1 MRYIFFLLT
10 ILFICSCT
18 SKLSTPLATTVANS
32 SSTVS
37 MTAEDGLV
45 HTVFFWYAD
54 DADPARLAEFE
65 NDLKELGKV
74 PSISSYYYGPP
85 AATAERGP
93 VDHSYD
99 MAINVFFKDIAAHDA
114 YQIDPIHLAFVE
126 KCKDLWEKVVVYDNQ
141 ISR

>member
-1 MRYIFFLLT
+1 MRIVFILLT
-10 ILFICSCT
+10 FFCICACT
-18 SKLSTPLATTVANS
+18 SKQSYPLATTVANS
-32 SSTVS
+32 NSVFETSGE
-37 MTAEDGLV
+37 AGLV

-65 NDLKELGKV
+65 NDLRELGKV

-114 YQIDPIHLAFVE
+114 YQVDPIHVGFVE

-141 ISR
+141 ISK